1 MLIPVPLSNVHVW
14 LIKMCVM
21 WIGIFCCAGAS
32 GQILNIEKD
41 RIDSDTAKVWLGNL
55 GLTFN
60 TRSQQVHVLTFNAFS
75 NVVYLS
81 RKYSYIFISNHNL
94 IRIKDQDVIS
104 DGYGHFRMHIWRQKK
119 LSAEI
124 FVQGQYD
131 ESRGLRERELAGAG
145 SRYHI
150 HRSDQ
155 LNLAAGIGAMY
166 EHERWALEGNDSTTS
181 LIKSTN
187 YFSLHWKISKHIE
200 FNFINYYQARFSAFF
215 HPQIIGDANLIIFVN
230 RHFAFTTRFAAT
242 YDALPVIPV
251 NKYVYSLTNGLVF
264 RF

>member
-1 MLIPVPLSNVHVW
+1 MFTPAYLRRIIPSSRQFYGLCISFLICFS
-14 LIKMCVM
+14 
-21 WIGIFCCAGAS
+21 AS

-41 RIDSDTAKVWLGNL
+41 RIDSDTANVWLGNI

-60 TRSQQVHVLTFNAFS
+60 TRSQQVQVLTFNAFS

-81 RKYSYIFISNHNL
+81 RKHSYIFISNNNL
-94 IRIKDQDVIS
+94 IRIKGQDVIS
-104 DGYGHFRMHIWRQKK
+104 DGYGHFRIHFLRRKK
-119 LSAEI
+119 LSAET
-124 FVQGQYD
+124 FAQAQYD
-131 ESRGLRERELAGAG
+131 ESRGMHERELAGAG
-145 SRYHI
+145 IRYHI
-150 HRSDQ
+150 HHSDQ
-155 LNLAAGIGAMY
+155 LNLAAGLGAMY

-181 LIKSTN
+181 VVKSTN
-187 YFSLHWKISKHIE
+187 YFSLHWKISKHAE

-215 HPQIIGDANLIIFVN
+215 HPRIISDASLIISIN
-230 RHFAFTTRFAAT
+230 RHFAFTTRFVAT